1 LVKVEGNDFPED
13 IYYHREHMWVRVEG
27 DLVRVGYNDWAQSA
41 ASKLVSIKT
50 KKAGSPVQIGK
61 TLGTVESGKW
71 VGPLK
76 VPITGEIK
84 ELNEEVLKNP
94 TLINKDPYGQGWVAV
109 IKPENLKGE
118 LPQLIKG
125 TDIEQLKAWL
135 AAEKARVGK

>member
-1 LVKVEGNDFPED
+1 MVKIEGNDFPED
-13 IYYHREHMWVRVEG
+13 LYYHREHMWVKLEG

-41 ASKLVSIKT
+41 AGKLVSIKT
-50 KKAGSPVQIGK
+50 KKAGSPVQMGK

-94 TLINKDPYGQGWVAV
+94 TFINNDPYGRGWVAI
-109 IKPENLKGE
+109 IKSENLKVE

-125 TDIEQLKAWL
+125 VDTEQLKAWL
-135 AAEKARVGK
+135 AAEKAKIGK